1 MNKQELLTLFD
12 YNYWANE
19 RILQAAAK
27 VSPAEFVAPRSF
39 SHGGLRGILVHALSA
54 EWVWRTRFQE
64 QVYPTALLREADFPT
79 FADLRA
85 RWQQEE
91 AAMRTYVASLSDEQ
105 INGTMVYKSTNGAP
119 YEQPLW
125 QLLVHVLNH
134 GTQHR
139 SEAAALL
146 TDLGHSPGDID
157 LIIYMR
163 EQTTRG
169 IG

>member
-12 YNYWANE
+12 YNYWANG

-27 VSPAEFVAPRSF
+27 VAPVDFVAPRSF

-64 QVYPTALLREADFPT
+64 KVYPAKLLAETDFPT
-79 FADLRA
+79 FADLQA

-91 AAMRTYVASLSDEQ
+91 RAMRDYVNGLTDEQ
-105 INGTMVYKSTNGAP
+105 INGPMFYRTLNGAS
-119 YEQPLW
+119 YEHPLW
-125 QLLVHVLNH
+125 QLLLHVVNH

-139 SEAAALL
+139 GEAAELL

-157 LIIYMR
+157 LIIWA
-163 EQTTRG
+163 
-169 IG
+169 IC

>member
-1 MNKQELLTLFD
+1 MNKQELLTLYD

-27 VSPAEFVAPRSF
+27 VTLAEFVAPRSF
-39 SHGGLRGILVHALSA
+39 SHGGLRGTLVHALSA
-54 EWVWRTRFQE
+54 EWMWRTRFQAR
-64 QVYPTALLREADFPT
+64 VYPTAQLREEDFPT
-79 FADLRA
+79 FADVRA

-91 AAMRTYVASLSDEQ
+91 AAMRVYINSLRDEE
-105 INGTMVYKSTNGAP
+105 INSTIFYKSTNGAP
-119 YEQPLW
+119 YEDLLW
-125 QLLVHVLNH
+125 QMLIHVVNH

-146 TDLGHSPGDID
+146 TDLGHSPGNID
-157 LIIYMR
+157 LIVYMR
-163 EQTTRG
+163 EQTK

>member
-1 MNKQELLTLFD
+1 MNKHELLTLFD

-19 RILQAAAK
+19 RILRAAAK
-27 VSPAEFVAPRSF
+27 VSPAEFVAPRTF

-64 QVYPTALLREADFPT
+64 QVYPTALLRQEDFPT
-79 FADLRA
+79 FADLRT

-91 AAMRTYVASLSDEQ
+91 TAMRAYVSSLSDEQ
-105 INGTMVYKSTNGAP
+105 INGTIFYKSTNGAS
-119 YEQPLW
+119 YEQILW
-125 QLLVHVLNH
+125 QLLVHIVNH

-146 TDLGHSPGDID
+146 TELGHSPGDID
-157 LIIYMR
+157 FIIYMR
-163 EQTTRG
+163 EQTKNVR
-169 IG
+169 

>member
-19 RILQAAAK
+19 LILQAAAK

-39 SHGGLRGILVHALSA
+39 SHGGLRGILVHAMSA

-64 QVYPTALLREADFPT
+64 RVYPTALLSEADFPT
-79 FADLRA
+79 FADVRA
-85 RWQQEE
+85 RWQEEE

-105 INGTMVYKSTNGAP
+105 INSTIFYKSTNGAP
-119 YEQPLW
+119 YEEPLW
-125 QLLVHVLNH
+125 QLLLHVINH

-146 TDLGHSPGDID
+146 TDLGHSPGNID

-163 EQTTRG
+163 EQPKSG
-169 IG
+169 A

>member
-19 RILQAAAK
+19 LILQAAAK

-39 SHGGLRGILVHALSA
+39 SHGGLRGILVHAMSA

-64 QVYPTALLREADFPT
+64 RVYPTALLSEADFPT
-79 FADLRA
+79 FADVRA
-85 RWQQEE
+85 RWQEEE

-105 INGTMVYKSTNGAP
+105 INSTIFYKSTNGAP
-119 YEQPLW
+119 YEEPLW
-125 QLLVHVLNH
+125 QLLLHVINH

-146 TDLGHSPGDID
+146 TDLGHSPGNID

-163 EQTTRG
+163 EQPKSG
-169 IG
+169 D

>member
-12 YNYWANE
+12 YNYWANG
-19 RILQAAAK
+19 RILQAAAQ
-27 VSPAEFVAPRSF
+27 VAPADFVAPRSF

-64 QVYPTALLREADFPT
+64 KVYPATLLAETDFPA
-79 FADLRA
+79 FADLQA

-91 AAMRTYVASLSDEQ
+91 RAMRDYVNGLTDEQ
-105 INGTMVYKSTNGAP
+105 INGSMFYRTLNGAP
-119 YEQPLW
+119 YEHPLW
-125 QLLVHVLNH
+125 QLLLHVVNH

-139 SEAAALL
+139 GEAAALL
-146 TDLGHSPGDID
+146 TELGHSPGDID

-163 EQTTRG
+163 EKV
-169 IG
+169 